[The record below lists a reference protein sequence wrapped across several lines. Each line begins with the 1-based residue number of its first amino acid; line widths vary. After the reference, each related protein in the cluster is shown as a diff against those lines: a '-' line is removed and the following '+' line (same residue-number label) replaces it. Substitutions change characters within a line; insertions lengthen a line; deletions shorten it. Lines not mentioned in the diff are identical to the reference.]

1 MAPIAP
7 DILLYLMT
15 YLSVT
20 ESDSEFAK
28 RLFPDYQEEQAERQK
43 ANDPKRK
50 FKCDLCTFRAMTAV
64 GLKKH
69 LNKVHPYP
77 D

>member
-1 MAPIAP
+1 MAHDDDPS
-7 DILLYLMT
+7 Y
-15 YLSVT
+15 SVT

-28 RLFPDYQEEQAERQK
+28 RLFSDYQEEQAEREK

-50 FKCDLCTFRAMTAV
+50 FKCDLCSFRAMTAV